1 MVDLVKHWR
10 LCAEEVILNA
20 INMSVQEKQNLSRRG
35 FLKIAGISGT
45 ALCLGLYMSAEAEA
59 KVVNPAQVPAEGD
72 IELAVWIIINTD
84 GKVTLICHRAEMGQG
99 VYHSIAQIIAEEL
112 EVDLYGVD
120 IQLTQG
126 DEKKYGSQLTGGSST
141 IRGSYKNLLKLS
153 ATAREVL
160 IMAATA
166 RWTVPVTECYAE
178 LGHVIHKP
186 SGKKFHYGELVAE
199 AAKLTAPKDVKLK
212 ARADYKLIGKPSQ
225 RRDSPLKTNGEAIFG
240 IDKRIPGLQFAA
252 VERNP
257 RLRGKVKSFDASAAL
272 KVPGVTRVFK
282 VVMGIWDT
290 DREGVAVVA
299 NSTWAAMQGKK
310 ALKVDWDDNGF
321 EHVSSPEI
329 FKHQREL
336 LQTSEGLSV
345 KTQGDPNGIISS
357 AKDKLDV
364 FYETPYQSH
373 SCMEPVNCIAHWQG
387 DKVEIWGPVQ
397 APNWIQ
403 DYISKKMGLA
413 REKVIVNMTFLG
425 GGFGRKAMPDY
436 PHEACVISKE
446 MGAPVQVVWSRED
459 DATQGP
465 YRPGI
470 SYRGEGVVENGTISA
485 IKFRMA
491 GQNNDHWRS
500 GDSGRPN
507 RSTTEGFL
515 ASYFASIKNISF
527 ADVPFKTPVPTS
539 FWRSVYASTNGFA
552 YESFMDELAH
562 KAMKDPL
569 DFRREYLKDERSQKL
584 IDKMEEVSGWKS
596 KTKNQGYG
604 VAITECFSSTVGH
617 IVKVSK
623 KNAGG
628 IHIDKVWVVVDCGW
642 YVNPDI
648 IKAQV
653 EGSVVMALGA
663 ATIHEITF
671 KDGRVEQSNF
681 YDYKMPRINDIPPTE
696 VYIMENDANAGGM
709 GEPGL
714 PAFAPAL
721 TNAIFDLTGKRIR
734 KLPFS
739 LNMV

>member
-1 MVDLVKHWR
+1 
-10 LCAEEVILNA
+10 
-20 INMSVQEKQNLSRRG
+20 MSVSEEIANFSRRG
-35 FLKIAGISGT
+35 FLRIAGIGSA
-45 ALCLGLYMSAEAEA
+45 ALCLGLYMSDEAEA
-59 KVVNPAQVPAEGD
+59 KVITEAQAG
-72 IELAVWIIINTD
+72 LADAGIALAAWIIINTN

-112 EVDLYGVD
+112 EVDLYAVD

-153 ATAREVL
+153 ATARQVL
-160 IMAATA
+160 IMAAAA
-166 RWTVPVTECYAE
+166 RWGVDAASCYANA
-178 LGHVIHKP
+178 GHVIHQP
-186 SGKKFHYGELVAE
+186 SGKKFHYGELVM
-199 AAKLTAPKDVKLK
+199 AASKLTAPKEVKLK
-212 ARADYKLIGKPSQ
+212 VRSDYKVIGKGSH

-240 IDKRIPGLQFAA
+240 IDKRIPGLQFAT

-257 RLRGKVKSFDASAAL
+257 RLRGKVKSFDATAAL

-282 VVMGIWDT
+282 VVMGVWDT

-310 ALKVDWDDNGF
+310 ALRVEWDDTGF
-321 EHVSSPEI
+321 EHMSSPEI
-329 FKHQREL
+329 YRRHRQI
-336 LQTSEGLSV
+336 LQTEEGLSL
-345 KTQGDPNGIISS
+345 KTQGDPNGIIAR

-364 FYETPYQSH
+364 VYETPYQSH
-373 SCMEPVNCIAHWQG
+373 SCMEPVNCIAHYQG

-403 DYISKKMGLA
+403 DYVSKKLGLA

-436 PHEACVISKE
+436 PYEAVMVSKE
-446 MGAPVQVVWSRED
+446 IGAPVQVVWTRED

-465 YRPGI
+465 YRPGV
-470 SYRGEGVVENGTISA
+470 SYRCEGVVEEGNISA
-485 IKFRMA
+485 LKFRMA
-491 GQNNDHWRS
+491 GQNNDHWRG
-500 GDSGRPN
+500 GDNGKPN
-507 RSTTEGFL
+507 RSTSEGFL
-515 ASYFASIKNISF
+515 KPYYDSIKNISF
-527 ADVPFKTPVPTS
+527 ADVPFKTPIPTS

-552 YESFMDELAH
+552 YESFLDEIAR

-569 DFRREYLKDERSQKL
+569 DLRRQYLKDERSQRL
-584 IDKMEEVSGWKS
+584 IDQMEEVSGWK
-596 KTKNQGYG
+596 KREKNGGYG
-604 VAITECFSSTVGH
+604 VAITECFASTVGH

-623 KNAGG
+623 DKTGG

-653 EGSVVMALGA
+653 EGSVVMAIGA

-671 KDGRVEQSNF
+671 KEGMVEQRNF
-681 YDYKMPRINDIPPTE
+681 YDYKMPRITDIPPMD
-696 VYIMENDANAGGM
+696 IHIIENDEDAGGM

-734 KLPFS
+734 KLPFD
-739 LNMV
+739 LANV